1 MKKLYGQLLH
11 GGIIDMNR
19 GAEKTDS
26 RCVNFDLLKIVLMYG
41 IVVFHIVSIG
51 GGYNQFKAILIKI

>member
-1 MKKLYGQLLH
+1 
-11 GGIIDMNR
+11 MNR